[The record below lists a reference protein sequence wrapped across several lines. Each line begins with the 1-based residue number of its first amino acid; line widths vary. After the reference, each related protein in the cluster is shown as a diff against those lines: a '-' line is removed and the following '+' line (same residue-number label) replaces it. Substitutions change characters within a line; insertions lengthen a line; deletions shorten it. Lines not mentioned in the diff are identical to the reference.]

1 MTENPRTK
9 VRESEY
15 TSEGFAQMPRIAS
28 MNGFSFPTISES
40 ALSVRPTEIER
51 DVMEL
56 FGHLRNPLLRYAYSF
71 GIPMHDAEEVVQEA
85 FLCLFRHLQRGKS
98 RENLRAWIFRV
109 VHNLALKQRDASER
123 LCEITADDW
132 ATVETQPDHAPNPE
146 QLLSFGQK
154 RSRLLAVFA
163 SLPEADRSCL
173 SLRAEGLRYREIA
186 SVVGIS
192 LGSVSISLKR
202 SLARLMRAEGR

>member
-1 MTENPRTK
+1 
-9 VRESEY
+9 
-15 TSEGFAQMPRIAS
+15 
-28 MNGFSFPTISES
+28 
-40 ALSVRPTEIER
+40 
-51 DVMEL
+51 
-56 FGHLRNPLLRYAYSF
+56 
-71 GIPMHDAEEVVQEA
+71 MHDAEEVVQEA

-98 RENLRAWIFRV
+98 RENLRGWIFRV